1 VPGFLRVLLS
11 GTFSGVDPDI
21 DPWIKA
27 TTEML
32 PAVREFASATGM
44 TQPGKANSNLSPR

>member
-1 VPGFLRVLLS
+1 MSGFLRVLLS
-11 GTFSGVDPDI
+11 HIFTGVDPDI

-32 PAVREFASATGM
+32 SAVQEFASATGM
-44 TQPGKANSNLSPR
+44 TQPGKAYSNLSPR